1 MPSVTLNN
9 IWGQLPHLETLH
21 IKNVDELNA
30 ELFKELAAS
39 LISYTGL
46 RTFTLELIA
55 FDIETVKETYLEILK
70 KHSETLTHISL
81 ARNKVTN
88 AFVNYIAENF
98 KEMSRIKQIT
108 LTHLKEC
115 RNLNWVEFL
124 KSIASLSAGGQDPI
138 TVVISDY

>member
-88 AFVNYIAENF
+88 AFVHYIAENF